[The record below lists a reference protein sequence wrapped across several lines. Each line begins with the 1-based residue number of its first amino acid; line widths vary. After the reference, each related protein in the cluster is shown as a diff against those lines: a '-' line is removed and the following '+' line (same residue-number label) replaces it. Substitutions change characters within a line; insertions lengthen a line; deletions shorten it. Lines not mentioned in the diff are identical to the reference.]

1 MAKGV
6 VTYTGSSFYH
16 SITDGEDQQ
25 GKLTMSAANGQPN
38 RVTLLQETA
47 IGNLYQHLSL
57 KDARKLRA
65 QLGRAIRESEAR
77 AAGIISA
84 ACKPVEKPAEKQ
96 ENSLDLDRVRFA
108 DAVNKSRPDENYD
121 GERASEA
128 KVKAMD
134 HSIGELDAEMERIKQ
149 QLGKGVH
156 VGLNNCNDPSSDI
169 FIIG

>member
-25 GKLTMSAANGQPN
+25 GRLVMSAANGEAN
-38 RVTLLQETA
+38 RVTLLQETG

-84 ACKPVEKPAEKQ
+84 ACSPPSKPAEKQ
-96 ENSLDLDRVRFA
+96 ENPLDLNRVSFA
-108 DAVNKSRPDENYD
+108 DAVNDSRPDENYD
-121 GERASEA
+121 GGRASEA
-128 KVKAMD
+128 KVQALEQEQLENAAKMRIIEAK
-134 HSIGELDAEMERIKQ
+134 LDAQGTSK
-149 QLGKGVH
+149 
-156 VGLNNCNDPSSDI
+156 PSDEI
-169 FIIG
+169 FIIS